1 MSKNFIFI
9 FTRVL
14 VYRYDIFCLKKHL
27 TSTSIYVTYATQ
39 QASSVVLRGDRHI
52 WITSLTFHSN
62 KQAGAKVMIKQ
73 AGLLLLSPFE
83 KGCARGLSFEP
94 FRQFCVVVIGL
105 DYSGDF

>member
-1 MSKNFIFI
+1 
-9 FTRVL
+9 
-14 VYRYDIFCLKKHL
+14 
-27 TSTSIYVTYATQ
+27 
-39 QASSVVLRGDRHI
+39 
-52 WITSLTFHSN
+52 
-62 KQAGAKVMIKQ
+62 MIKQ